1 VSQDGRVE
9 FHALGTGC
17 VLISTDPTTIDAA
30 LTCVIA
36 ELDQID
42 RACSRFRDDSEL
54 TALNHAAGRPIAAST
69 LLLDAI
75 DVSLRAAQL
84 TEGDLDPT
92 VGSTMRALG
101 YDRDFGQVPR
111 ESGGVLTVHAVREWR
126 RIHAD
131 RDAMTVTIPVG
142 TEIDLGATAKAWAA
156 DRAATAAARA
166 VSCGILLSLG
176 GDIATAGPAP
186 TAGWPVRIADSH
198 AAAADA
204 PGITITIASGGL
216 ATSSTTV
223 RRWTRGGVVLHHI
236 VDPSTGLP
244 APEVWRTVS
253 VAAAS
258 CVDANIASTTSV
270 IRGTRAIGWLG
281 EMGLPA
287 RLVHVDGRVVAC
299 NGWPPDPAVP

>member
-1 VSQDGRVE
+1 VSDTGRVE

-17 VLISTDPTTIDAA
+17 VLLSTDPATIDTA
-30 LTCVIA
+30 LACVVA

-42 RACSRFRDDSEL
+42 RACSRFREDSEL
-54 TALNHAAGRPIAAST
+54 TALNHAAGHPFAASA

-75 DVSLRAAQL
+75 DVSLRAARL

-111 ESGGVLTVHAVREWR
+111 ASGGVLTVHAVRDWR
-126 RIHAD
+126 RIRVD
-131 RDAMTVTIPVG
+131 RDAMTVTSPVG
-142 TEIDLGATAKAWAA
+142 AEIERGATAKAWAA
-156 DRAATAAARA
+156 DRAAAAAART
-166 VSCGILLSLG
+166 VNRGILLSLG

-186 TAGWPVRIADSH
+186 AAGWPVRIADSH

-204 PGITITIASGGL
+204 PGVTITITSGGL

-236 VDPSTGLP
+236 VDPATGLP
-244 APEVWRTVS
+244 APEVWRTAS
-253 VAAAS
+253 VAAAA

-270 IRGTRAIGWLG
+270 IRGTRAIGWLR
-281 EMGLPA
+281 EMRLPA
-287 RLVHVDGRVVAC
+287 RLVHVDGRVVTG
-299 NGWPPDPAVP
+299 NGWPPDSPIL